1 MIYEYLL
8 NIRVLNINIKQE
20 WSYQPL
26 WETKT
31 RKESL
36 RIRRDGT
43 SKSNVKTSLRAR
55 PIRRASRARKVM
67 SK

>member
-1 MIYEYLL
+1 MIYQCLL
-8 NIRVLNINIKQE
+8 NIRVLNINIKLQ

-55 PIRRASRARKVM
+55 PTPRTSRARKVM